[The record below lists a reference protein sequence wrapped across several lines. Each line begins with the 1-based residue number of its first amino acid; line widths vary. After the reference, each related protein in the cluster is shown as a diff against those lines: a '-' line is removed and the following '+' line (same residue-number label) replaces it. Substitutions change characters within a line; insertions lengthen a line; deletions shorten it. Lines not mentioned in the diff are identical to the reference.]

1 MSDMDRPA
9 WWRPRGIGVRIAL
22 LSLLVTAVAVIV
34 IAIGVLGVA
43 QASFNRLMLQAGQS
57 AAAARAMFDHSVLPV
72 FIVAAVIASA
82 VSLLLA
88 SLLAIRLAGPLDDI
102 ARAARR
108 VARGEYHARVQR
120 AGPDELTSLADSF
133 NQMAE
138 TLEQQERMR
147 HEFIVNAAH
156 ELSTP
161 LTNLQ
166 GYLEALR
173 DGVIAPSSEQFQS
186 LHEEVDRLVRLSQS
200 LNTLAQDNSAS
211 SEKTL
216 ETIDLVP
223 AVRSAVELARSSF
236 DGKAIRVQLHLPERL
251 SARAG
256 PDQLAQVLANLLQN
270 ASRYT
275 PEGGLVTVAAETRR
289 SDVLVS
295 VSNTGDG
302 IPQQD
307 LPHVFERFYRV
318 EKSRDRAR
326 GGAGIGLAIVKQLVE
341 GTGGRVG
348 AESQAGITRFWFSLP
363 A

>member
-1 MSDMDRPA
+1 MNSG
-9 WWRPRGIGVRIAL
+9 WRPRGIAVRIAL
-22 LSLLVTAVAVIV
+22 VSVLVTAVAVTV
-34 IAIGVLGVA
+34 IAVGVLGVA
-43 QASFNRLMLQAGQS
+43 QATFNRLMLEAGQS
-57 AAAARAMFDHSVLPV
+57 AATAHAMFDHSVVPV
-72 FIVAAVIASA
+72 FIVAAAIAA
-82 VSLLLA
+82 GVSLLLA
-88 SLLAIRLAGPLDDI
+88 SLLAIRLAGPLDNI

-108 VARGEYHARVQR
+108 VARGEYHARVR
-120 AGPDELTSLADSF
+120 RSGPDELTSLADSF

-138 TLEQQERMR
+138 TLEQQERQR
-147 HEFIVNAAH
+147 REFIVNAAH

-173 DGVIAPSSEQFQS
+173 DGVIPPSSAQFQS

-200 LNTLAQDNSAS
+200 LHTLAHDNSGT
-211 SEKTL
+211 SERAL
-216 ETIDLVP
+216 EPVDLAP
-223 AVRSAVELARSSF
+223 AVRSAVELARPSF

-251 SARAG
+251 ATRAE

-275 PEGGLVTVAAETRR
+275 PDGGLVTVAAEARR

-318 EKSRDRAR
+318 EKSRDR
-326 GGAGIGLAIVKQLVE
+326 GHGAV
-341 GTGGRVG
+341 
-348 AESQAGITRFWFSLP
+348 
-363 A
+363 

>member
-1 MSDMDRPA
+1 MSEMDRLVR
-9 WWRPRGIGVRIAL
+9 WRPRGIAVRIAL
-22 LSLLVTAVAVIV
+22 LSLVVTAVAVIV

-43 QASFNRLMLQAGQS
+43 QVTFNRLMREAGEP
-57 AAAARAMFDHSVLPV
+57 AATARAMFEESVVPV
-72 FIVAAVIASA
+72 FIVAAVIAVV
-82 VSLLLA
+82 VSLVLA
-88 SLLAIRLAGPLDDI
+88 SLLALRLARPLNDM
-102 ARAARR
+102 AQAARR
-108 VARGEYHARVQR
+108 IAHGEYHARVRR
-120 AGPDELTSLADSF
+120 AGPEEVTSLADSF

-138 TLEQQERMR
+138 SLQEQERLR
-147 HEFIVNAAH
+147 REFIVNAAH

-173 DGVIAPSSEQFQS
+173 DGVIAPSTEQFQS

-200 LNTLAQDNSAS
+200 INTLAQENG
-211 SEKTL
+211 TRIGRVL

-223 AVRSAVELARSSF
+223 AVRSAVELARPSF
-236 DGKAIRVQLHLPERL
+236 EGKAIRVQLHVPERL
-251 SARAG
+251 PALAQ

-275 PEGGLVTVAAETRR
+275 PEGGLVTIAAEARR

-295 VSNTGDG
+295 VSNTGDS

-307 LPHVFERFYRV
+307 LPHLFERFYRV

-341 GTGGRVG
+341 ATGGRVG
-348 AESQAGITRFWFSLP
+348 AESQAGVTRFWFSLP
-363 A
+363 T